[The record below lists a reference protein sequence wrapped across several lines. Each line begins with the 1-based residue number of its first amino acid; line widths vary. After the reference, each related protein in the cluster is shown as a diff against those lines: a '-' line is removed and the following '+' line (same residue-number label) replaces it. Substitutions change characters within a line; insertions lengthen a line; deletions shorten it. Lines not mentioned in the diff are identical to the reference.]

1 MPVPVAQ
8 LEQIALGTCP
18 KRNDLHEFFLP
29 EKLEALSAN
38 GVQCQLGVINT
49 RCGEAAADK
58 DEELFDI
65 VDEENNVV
73 GQERRKRGPCSGHQ
87 TPGGVLLRVQ
97 QSRAAVAPA
106 TLSKVSEL
114 HDTTKIMCIT
124 SRRAGGF
131 PYALLAGSMLSSAC
145 ASVSCV
151 A

>member
-73 GQERRKRGPCSGHQ
+73 GQERRNVVHAQGIKHRAVYCFVFNSQGQ
-87 TPGGVLLRVQ
+87 LLLQ
-97 QSRAAVAPA
+97 QR
-106 TLSKVSEL
+106 
-114 HDTTKIMCIT
+114 
-124 SRRAGGF
+124 
-131 PYALLAGSMLSSAC
+131 SAK
-145 ASVSCV
+145 
-151 A
+151 